1 MGNSELAKVYSKRGD
16 YCMKK
21 LLALVL
27 TFLMSANL
35 VLSVYAGD
43 DVGVSTQID
52 YGDIAGKLDS
62 TSESTTETTE
72 ITTETTTE
80 NVVVEDETETTTL
93 VESEEDNT
101 YVWDLSSDRTKDSE
115 ENGLKFVNGG
125 FTVAGGAKIDG
136 VQFNTSITAVANNAG
151 IEFTPKSMVSLL

>member
-1 MGNSELAKVYSKRGD
+1 
-16 YCMKK
+16 MKK

-101 YVWDLSSDRTKDSE
+101 YEWDLSSDRTKDSE
-115 ENGLKFVNGG
+115 ENGLKFVMVVLLLPVVLKLMV
-125 FTVAGGAKIDG
+125 FSLATVL
-136 VQFNTSITAVANNAG
+136 Q
-151 IEFTPKSMVSLL
+151 L

>member
-16 YCMKK
+16 YFMKK

-43 DVGVSTQID
+43 DVGGSTQID
-52 YGDIAGKLDS
+52 YGDIAGKWDS
-62 TSESTTETTE
+62 TSESTTETT
-72 ITTETTTE
+72 TE
-80 NVVVEDETETTTL
+80 VIAVEDKTETTTL
-93 VESEEDNT
+93 GESEENNT

-115 ENGLKFVNGG
+115 KMDLNL
-125 FTVAGGAKIDG
+125 
-136 VQFNTSITAVANNAG
+136 
-151 IEFTPKSMVSLL
+151 

>member
-1 MGNSELAKVYSKRGD
+1 
-16 YCMKK
+16 MKK

-52 YGDIAGKLDS
+52 YEDIAGKLDS

-72 ITTETTTE
+72 ITTE
-80 NVVVEDETETTTL
+80 N
-93 VESEEDNT
+93 
-101 YVWDLSSDRTKDSE
+101 Y
-115 ENGLKFVNGG
+115 NGKCSCRRRKQKQL
-125 FTVAGGAKIDG
+125 
-136 VQFNTSITAVANNAG
+136 
-151 IEFTPKSMVSLL
+151 P